1 MTPSPAPPPPRWDL
15 EAAAA
20 LCLEV
25 QAIPAP
31 TFAEERRAEFV
42 AEQLSALGL
51 PGVRLQPEGPNVL
64 AEWPGRVASPA
75 LLVSAHL
82 DTVFPAPTVLDAR
95 REGRRLAGPGIG
107 DNSLGVAG
115 LLLLAQA
122 LAERGEP
129 TPIPLILLANAGEEG
144 LGDLHGMR
152 LAVDALR
159 PRLGA
164 CLVIEGSKQGAWP
177 VTHLAL
183 GSRRYRVW
191 ATAPGGHSWGDFGR
205 PSALHLLVDLAAEL
219 IRIPLPARPRSS
231 FNLGTLSGGS
241 SVNSIAEQAE
251 LLFDLRSEDETTLA
265 GLADWLEAACARHA
279 AKAAAGGAQIR
290 WERVGDRPAGGIP
303 AQHPLVRLAVDAL
316 RRSGVPAER
325 IALRRSSTDANLP
338 LARGLPA
345 VTIHLAEGGDAH
357 RLDEWVDLT
366 DLGIG
371 MDQLW
376 RLVHGAAGWLASGGS
391 SRAGG

>member
-1 MTPSPAPPPPRWDL
+1 MTPSPSPLPPRWDL
-15 EAAAA
+15 DAATD
-20 LCLEV
+20 LCLQV
-25 QAIPAP
+25 QGIPAP
-31 TFAEERRAEFV
+31 TFAEQERAQFV
-42 AEQLSALGL
+42 AEVMRGFGV
-51 PGVRLQPEGPNVL
+51 PGVGIDAAGPNVL
-64 AEWPGRVASPA
+64 ASWPGESSGPA

-82 DTVFPAPTVLDAR
+82 DTVFPASTPLAAR
-95 REGRRLAGPGIG
+95 REGRRLLGPGVG
-107 DNSLGVAG
+107 DNSLGVTG

-122 LAERGEP
+122 LVAQGRP
-129 TPIPLILLANAGEEG
+129 TPVPLILLANAGEEG
-144 LGDLHGMR
+144 LGDLRGMR
-152 LAVDALR
+152 LALDAAG

-191 ATAPGGHSWGDFGR
+191 AKAPGGHSWGDFGR

-219 IRIPLPARPRSS
+219 IRIPLPSRPRSS

-251 LLFDLRSEDETTLA
+251 LLFDLRSEDQAALS

-279 AKAAAGGAQIR
+279 VKAAADGAQVG
-290 WERVGDRPAGGIP
+290 WERVGDRPAGGIVP
-303 AQHPLVRLAVDAL
+303 QHPLVRLAVDAL
-316 RRSGVPAER
+316 RRSGVPPEH

-345 VTIHLAEGGDAH
+345 VTLHLAEGGNAH

-366 DLGIG
+366 ELGTG

-376 RLVHGAAGWLASGGS
+376 RLVHGAAGWLSAEGARS
-391 SRAGG
+391 